1 MLPALQL
8 SSAFIFIVISLLP
21 GDVAPKLRTE
31 HFDNDPG
38 WESINSRNVSDKKR
52 TVRQDFG
59 YSPTSHA
66 GGYLGEAGGFFTP
79 AAEPAFYAKKLSN
92 KTLNDT
98 LTASGRLNCIGK
110 VFHVQLGFFNAD
122 TVNEWRTP
130 NCIAIRLQGRG
141 DKFFAYVEYATSQW
155 RAGGDSPGGFAT
167 ERDPK
172 TGRNQLRG
180 FPLNESME
188 WSLHYDP
195 KGNDGAGTITVKLG
209 SETSICHLNPGHQ
222 ADGAV
227 FNRFGL
233 LNVSKSADTGGA
245 LWIDDVT
252 INGENEDFT
261 RNPNWDERGNR
272 TTFESANIR
281 PRFDFGYSPTHHA
294 GGKGSGEMGGL
305 VFRGDCRHAK
315 TLAAYGDRLSILSLN
330 KPLQASGK
338 VSLRRAVTDSTV
350 LLGFYHSKDSLEV
363 NPSQSSGIP
372 KSFVGVAIEGPSRE
386 GFLFYPMY
394 RLKDNEQ
401 GYAKHIVQP
410 RINPDGKSH
419 NWSMTYEP
427 SGTTGKS
434 RVVVKL
440 DDKSVAL
447 EMNLTEE
454 AKATHFDCFGLITTW
469 IDGNGQQV
477 YFDDLT
483 YTCEQ

>member
-1 MLPALQL
+1 MLPTLQL
-8 SSAFIFIVISLLP
+8 SSVILLVVISLLSNT
-21 GDVAPKLRTE
+21 VEPKLRTE
-31 HFDNDPG
+31 HFDKDPG
-38 WESINSRNVSDKKR
+38 WESINSRNRSDKKR
-52 TVRQDFG
+52 TVKQDFG
-59 YSPTSHA
+59 YSATAHA
-66 GGYLGEAGGFFTP
+66 GGQPGEAGGYFTP
-79 AAEPAFYAKKLSN
+79 AADPAFYAKKLSP

-98 LTASGRLNCIGK
+98 LTASGRLNCTGK
-110 VFHVQLGFFNAD
+110 VFHVQLGFFNSE

-155 RAGGDSPGGFAT
+155 RAGADSPGGFAT
-167 ERDPK
+167 ERDPA

-188 WSLHYDP
+188 WTLSYDP
-195 KGNDGAGTITVKLG
+195 KGNQGAGTITVTIGK
-209 SETSICHLNPGHQ
+209 ETSICHLNPGHL

-233 LNVSKSADTGGA
+233 LNVSKSADTGGE
-245 LWIDDVT
+245 LWIDDVI
-252 INGENEDFT
+252 INGEKEGFT

-294 GGKGSGEMGGL
+294 GGKAAGEMGGL
-305 VFRGDCRHAK
+305 VFRGDCRDAK
-315 TLAAYGDRLSILSLN
+315 KLAAYGDRLSTLRLN

-338 VSLRRAVTDSTV
+338 VSLHRAVTDSTV

-372 KSFVGVAIEGPSRE
+372 KSFFGVAIEGPSRE

-394 RLKDNEQ
+394 RYLGDEQ
-401 GYAKHIVQP
+401 GYAKGIVQP
-410 RINPDGKSH
+410 RMNPDGKPH
-419 NWSMTYEP
+419 NWSLTYEP
-427 SGTTGKS
+427 IRTTGKS

-447 EMNLTEE
+447 EMNLTEQ
-454 AKATHFDCFGLITTW
+454 AKATHFDRFGLITTW
-469 IDGNGQQV
+469 IDGNGQQI

-483 YTCEQ
+483 YTFEQ